1 MPGGRIGVTM
11 GFIDVDDEVRR
22 DRALEQALAEGKK
35 AEEENRRLLEE
46 MQSAARLAELMGSV
60 SSLLTNMPAMSF
72 SKDAETGVYLA
83 CNQAFAE
90 YAGKARPE
98 DVIGLTD
105 HEIFDA
111 ETAAHFVEDDKKALA
126 MDQAYVFFED
136 VPDATGTV
144 FRNLQTTKLKFRDAS
159 GRLCLLGMCVDVT
172 EMARIK
178 TAEAES
184 RTKQEAL
191 EEKLLLQ
198 ERLLQ
203 EKRSGELQNQLIT
216 ALGSDY
222 WSIYAILQSPALKES
237 KKLSSVMPAERT
249 MT

>member
-1 MPGGRIGVTM
+1 MQEQISLPYILEQFKTKRRFAVTFLRALESGPRYYRIHFGKVFMPGGRIGVTM

-144 FRNLQTTKLKFRDAS
+144 FRNLQTTKLKFLDAS
-159 GRLCLLGMCVDVT
+159 GRLCSFFK
-172 EMARIK
+172 K
-178 TAEAES
+178 T
-184 RTKQEAL
+184 R
-191 EEKLLLQ
+191 
-198 ERLLQ
+198 
-203 EKRSGELQNQLIT
+203 
-216 ALGSDY
+216 
-222 WSIYAILQSPALKES
+222 
-237 KKLSSVMPAERT
+237 
-249 MT
+249 